1 MCGRLAKTLR
11 KRHARV
17 HALAKSISLSLL
29 QTQAALFGPIVTF
42 KARADDW
49 NVRDPFLL
57 LPGFHLS
64 YFSLH
69 DDTVPERRD
78 LNVAIGNWKAVN
90 LLVLVGAAVTPPVTF
105 ASLTKPVKNSE
116 FFCKISKA
124 KFWVL
129 IFVDL
134 LNIVAEC
141 FRSLVRL
148 RINANFLLKHKWQ
161 TADW

>member
-1 MCGRLAKTLR
+1 MHSQK
-11 KRHARV
+11 V
-17 HALAKSISLSLL
+17 SLSLSCKRKPHYSAQL
-29 QTQAALFGPIVTF
+29 WLLKRERMIGTSEIL
-42 KARADDW
+42 
-49 NVRDPFLL
+49 FLL

-69 DDTVPERRD
+69 DDTVTERRD

-116 FFCKISKA
+116 FFCKTSKA